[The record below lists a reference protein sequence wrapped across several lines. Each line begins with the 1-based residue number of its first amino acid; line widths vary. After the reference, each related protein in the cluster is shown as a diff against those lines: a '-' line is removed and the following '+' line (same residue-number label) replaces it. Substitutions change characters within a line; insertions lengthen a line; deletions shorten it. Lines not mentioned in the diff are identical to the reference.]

1 MDNPTLPPYKA
12 LREAIGLSQRAVE
25 RELNW
30 NTGRLSTVERGLIPT
45 DAERRQLLS
54 FLNERL
60 AAATAGGQP

>member
-60 AAATAGGQP
+60 AAARQGGQP